1 MRIGPGRPYPL
12 GATWDGHGVNF
23 SLFSGHAATVELC
36 LFDRRDATV
45 ETHRV
50 TMPEQTEQV
59 WHGYLP
65 DIRPGQLYGYR
76 VAGPYDPTAGHRFNP
91 AKLLLDPYATQIG
104 RPVIWHD
111 ALCDEPLRHG
121 GHGTPDSR
129 DTAPWAPLG
138 VVGDPAFNWRADR
151 PPRTPW
157 PETLIYELHV
167 KGFTWRHPEVP
178 DQLRGTYRGLA
189 SAPMLHHLQ
198 ALGVTAVELLP
209 VHQHATE
216 WALVDRGMTN
226 YWGYNSLGF
235 LAPDIRYATSADTAV
250 QEFKT
255 MVRQLHVAGLEV
267 ILDVV
272 YNHTAE
278 GDRHGPTLSWRGID
292 NAAYYRLRPDDPGT
306 YLDYTG
312 CGNTLDMRHPRVLQ
326 LVMDSLRYWVRDMHV
341 DGFRFD
347 LASALTRERSTVDM
361 GGRFVDILRQD
372 PVLSQVKLI
381 AEPWDLGRGGYQVG
395 RFPAPFRE
403 WNDQFRNTVRR
414 FWRGDKGQVAALAA
428 RLAGSSD
435 LYAAGGRSPTAS
447 VNFLTAHDGFTLADL
462 VSYRHKHNFDNG
474 EANRDGAD
482 DNRSWNCG
490 VEGPSDDP
498 EVRALRARIRRSLLA
513 TLALSQGVPML
524 SAGDEMGRT
533 QSGNNNAFC
542 QDNETS
548 WIDWRLSPDAER
560 FLAFVRAVVAF
571 RRTHPVLR
579 HPHFL
584 RGGRIGEAHAKDL
597 AWFDP
602 AGGEMTDVA
611 WHAVAGRCV
620 GMRLDPDAMDMDEVD
635 AQGRRIL
642 DDTVLVLFNGGR
654 EPVDFSLPE
663 PAAGSSW
670 RLVFDTADERV
681 VQRVVNECRYPLRGR
696 TVAVLLTPREPR
708 EK

>member
-1 MRIGPGRPYPL
+1 MSASKGSKGGMGVGGGLGVGVALGVALGTAMDNL
-12 GATWDGHGVNF
+12 GAGI
-23 SLFSGHAATVELC
+23 A
-36 LFDRRDATV
+36 
-45 ETHRV
+45 
-50 TMPEQTEQV
+50 
-59 WHGYLP
+59 
-65 DIRPGQLYGYR
+65 
-76 VAGPYDPTAGHRFNP
+76 
-91 AKLLLDPYATQIG
+91 IG
-104 RPVIWHD
+104 D
-111 ALCDEPLRHG
+111 
-121 GHGTPDSR
+121 
-129 DTAPWAPLG
+129 
-138 VVGDPAFNWRADR
+138 DR

-178 DQLRGTYRGLA
+178 NDLRGTYRGLA
-189 SAPMLHHLQ
+189 SAPVLRHLQ

-209 VHQHATE
+209 VHQHVTE
-216 WALVDRGMTN
+216 RALVDRGMPN

-250 QEFKT
+250 REFKT
-255 MVRQLHVAGLEV
+255 MVRRLHAAGLEV

-272 YNHTAE
+272 YTHTAE
-278 GDRHGPTLSWRGID
+278 GDHHGPTVSWRGID
-292 NAAYYRLRPDDPGT
+292 NAAYYRLRPDDPGR

-312 CGNTLDMRHPRVLQ
+312 CGNTLDMRHPHVLR

-347 LASALTRERSTVDM
+347 LASALVRGRSQADKVDM
-361 GGRFVDILRQD
+361 GSGFVDILRQD

-381 AEPWDLGRGGYQVG
+381 VEPWDLGRGGYQAG

-414 FWRGDKGQVAALAA
+414 LWRGDRGQVAALAT

-462 VSYRHKHNFDNG
+462 VSYRCKHNDDNG

-498 EVRALRARIRRSLLA
+498 DVRALRARMRRSLLA

-524 SAGDEMGRT
+524 CAGDETGRT
-533 QSGNNNAFC
+533 ESGNNNAYC

-560 FLAFVRAVVAF
+560 FLAFVREVVAF
-571 RRTHPVLR
+571 RGKRPVLR
-579 HPHFL
+579 QPHFL
-584 RGGRIGEAHAKDL
+584 RGGRIGEAAKDL
-597 AWFDP
+597 SWFDP
-602 AGGEMTDVA
+602 AGGEMADVS
-611 WHAVAGRCV
+611 WHAAVGRCV
-620 GMRLDPDAMDMDEVD
+620 GMRLDAGAMDLDDVD
-635 AQGRRIL
+635 AQGRQIL
-642 DDTVLVLFNGGR
+642 DDTVLFNAGR
-654 EPVDFSLPE
+654 TTVDFTLPE
-663 PAAGSSW
+663 PAAGGSW
-670 RLVFDTADERV
+670 RLAFDTADERV
-681 VQRVVNECRYPLRGR
+681 VQRVVNEGSYPLRDR
-696 TVAVLLTPREPR
+696 TVAVLLTPRE
-708 EK
+708 K

>member
-1 MRIGPGRPYPL
+1 M
-12 GATWDGHGVNF
+12 
-23 SLFSGHAATVELC
+23 
-36 LFDRRDATV
+36 
-45 ETHRV
+45 
-50 TMPEQTEQV
+50 
-59 WHGYLP
+59 
-65 DIRPGQLYGYR
+65 
-76 VAGPYDPTAGHRFNP
+76 
-91 AKLLLDPYATQIG
+91 
-104 RPVIWHD
+104 
-111 ALCDEPLRHG
+111 CDEPRRTG
-121 GHGTPDSR
+121 GCGTPDPR

-138 VVGDPAFNWRADR
+138 VVADPAFDWGADR

-157 PETLIYELHV
+157 PETVIYELHV

-178 DQLRGTYRGLA
+178 DHLRGTYRGLA
-189 SAPMLHHLQ
+189 SAPMLRHLQ

-209 VHQHATE
+209 VHHHASE
-216 WALVDRGMTN
+216 RALVDRGLTN

-250 QEFKT
+250 REFKT
-255 MVRQLHVAGLEV
+255 MVRRLHGAGLEV

-292 NAAYYRLRPDDPGT
+292 NAAYYRLRPDDPAA

-312 CGNTLDMRHPRVLQ
+312 CGNTLDIRHPRVLQ
-326 LVMDSLRYWVRDMHV
+326 LVMDSLRYWVREMHV

-347 LASALTRERSTVDM
+347 LASALARERSAVDM
-361 GGRFVDILRQD
+361 GGRFVDMLRQD

-414 FWRGDKGQVAALAA
+414 FWRGDRRQVAALAT
-428 RLAGSSD
+428 RLAGSRD
-435 LYAAGGRSPTAS
+435 LYAAGNRSPSAG

-462 VSYRHKHNFDNG
+462 VSYRHKRNDDNG

-490 VEGPSDDP
+490 AEGPSDDP
-498 EVRALRARIRRSLLA
+498 EVTVLRARMRRSLLT

-524 SAGDEMGRT
+524 SAGDETGRT
-533 QSGNNNAFC
+533 QSGNNNAYC
-542 QDNETS
+542 QDNATS

-560 FLAFVRAVVAF
+560 FLTFVREVVAL
-571 RRTHPVLR
+571 RAKHPVLR

-584 RGGRIGEAHAKDL
+584 RGGRLGEAATDL

-602 AGGEMTDVA
+602 AGGEMTDA
-611 WHAVAGRCV
+611 SWHAAVGHCL
-620 GMRLDPDAMDMDEVD
+620 GMRLDATAIDTDGAD
-635 AQGRRIL
+635 AQGGQIQ
-642 DDTVLVLFNGGR
+642 DDTVLVLFNAGR
-654 EPVDFSLPE
+654 TLVDFSLPE
-663 PAAGSSW
+663 PTGGGSW
-670 RLVFDTADERV
+670 RLVLDTADEKV
-681 VQRVVNECRYPLRGR
+681 VRRVVNEASYPLRDR
-696 TVAVLLTPREPR
+696 AVAVLLTPRERTPR
-708 EK
+708 AMSTPPSSEQPA

>member
-1 MRIGPGRPYPL
+1 MPASKGSKGGMGVGGGLGVGVALGVALGTAMDNL
-12 GATWDGHGVNF
+12 GAGI
-23 SLFSGHAATVELC
+23 A
-36 LFDRRDATV
+36 
-45 ETHRV
+45 
-50 TMPEQTEQV
+50 
-59 WHGYLP
+59 
-65 DIRPGQLYGYR
+65 
-76 VAGPYDPTAGHRFNP
+76 
-91 AKLLLDPYATQIG
+91 IG
-104 RPVIWHD
+104 D
-111 ALCDEPLRHG
+111 
-121 GHGTPDSR
+121 
-129 DTAPWAPLG
+129 
-138 VVGDPAFNWRADR
+138 DR

-178 DQLRGTYRGLA
+178 NDLRGTYRGLA
-189 SAPMLHHLQ
+189 SAPVLRHLQ

-209 VHQHATE
+209 VHQHVTE
-216 WALVDRGMTN
+216 RALVDRGMPN

-250 QEFKT
+250 REFKT
-255 MVRQLHVAGLEV
+255 MVRRLHAAGLEV

-272 YNHTAE
+272 YTHTAE
-278 GDRHGPTLSWRGID
+278 GDHHGPTVSWRGID
-292 NAAYYRLRPDDPGT
+292 NAAYYRLRPDDPGR

-312 CGNTLDMRHPRVLQ
+312 CGNTLDMRHPHVLR

-347 LASALTRERSTVDM
+347 LASALVRGRSQADKVDM
-361 GGRFVDILRQD
+361 GSGFVDILRQD

-381 AEPWDLGRGGYQVG
+381 VEPWDLGRGGYQAG

-414 FWRGDKGQVAALAA
+414 FWRGDRGQVAALAT

-462 VSYRHKHNFDNG
+462 VSYRCKHNDDNG

-498 EVRALRARIRRSLLA
+498 DVRALRARMRRSLLA

-524 SAGDEMGRT
+524 CAGDETGRT
-533 QSGNNNAFC
+533 ESGNNNAYC

-560 FLAFVRAVVAF
+560 FLAFVREVVAF
-571 RRTHPVLR
+571 RGKRPVLR
-579 HPHFL
+579 QPHFL
-584 RGGRIGEAHAKDL
+584 RGGRIGEAAKDL
-597 AWFDP
+597 SWFDP
-602 AGGEMTDVA
+602 AGGEMADVS
-611 WHAVAGRCV
+611 WHAAVGRCV
-620 GMRLDPDAMDMDEVD
+620 GMRLDAGAMDLDDVD
-635 AQGRRIL
+635 AQGRQIL
-642 DDTVLVLFNGGR
+642 DDTVLFNAGR
-654 EPVDFSLPE
+654 TTVDFTLPE
-663 PAAGSSW
+663 PAAGGSW
-670 RLVFDTADERV
+670 RLAFDTADERV
-681 VQRVVNECRYPLRGR
+681 VQRVVNEGSYPLRDR
-696 TVAVLLTPREPR
+696 TVAVLLTPRE
-708 EK
+708 K